1 MQIGILTSEIFQW
14 DCFPSL
20 SLMMGMA
27 VAYLAQRWKCSTCL
41 CHHQASCTTMRV
53 TARSQTRGFG
63 VWWRT
68 KFSLSSLLSLR
79 LNDHFFSSPPTNF
92 HSGGKP
98 SIKILMFL
106 HDVDDSFAIIQVL
119 VKNNQMNIT
128 DLPQIPHCN
137 QGKKNGDGHT
147 HSFLLSPEFLVV
159 RGEVEEKP
167 SNCLK
172 MQLLLYW

>member
-1 MQIGILTSEIFQW
+1 M
-14 DCFPSL
+14 
-20 SLMMGMA
+20 
-27 VAYLAQRWKCSTCL
+27 
-41 CHHQASCTTMRV
+41 
-53 TARSQTRGFG
+53 
-63 VWWRT
+63 
-68 KFSLSSLLSLR
+68 SSLLSLR
-79 LNDHFFSSPPTNF
+79 LNDRFFSSPPTNF

-106 HDVDDSFAIIQVL
+106 HDVDDSFAIIQVLL

-159 RGEVEEKP
+159 RGEVEEVVAYSFDVRSQKWP
-167 SNCLK
+167 AVHSICVCVRK
-172 MQLLLYW
+172 TLLLLLLLREKSLEASE